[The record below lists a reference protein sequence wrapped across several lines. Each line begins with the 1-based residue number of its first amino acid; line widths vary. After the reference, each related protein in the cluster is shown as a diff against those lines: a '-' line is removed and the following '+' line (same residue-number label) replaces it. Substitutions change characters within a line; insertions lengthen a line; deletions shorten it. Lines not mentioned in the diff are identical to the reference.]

1 MSVLLGI
8 RRVDGWI
15 WAIRDA
21 KFRRADV
28 SDDPSMKPSV
38 SMAKRRDRVRRALD
52 RFRKGNPKA
61 FGSAARRES
70 TAKPSSR
77 KH

>member
-1 MSVLLGI
+1 
-8 RRVDGWI
+8 
-15 WAIRDA
+15 
-21 KFRRADV
+21 
-28 SDDPSMKPSV
+28 MKPSV
-38 SMAKRRDRVRRALD
+38 SMAKHRDRVRRILD
-52 RFRKGNPKA
+52 RFRMGNPKA